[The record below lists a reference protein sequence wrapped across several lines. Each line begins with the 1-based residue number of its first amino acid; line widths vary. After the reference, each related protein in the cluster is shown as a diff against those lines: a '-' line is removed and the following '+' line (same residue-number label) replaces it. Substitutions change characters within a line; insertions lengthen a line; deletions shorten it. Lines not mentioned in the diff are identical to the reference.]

1 VGVDPEDLKIK
12 GEGNKSRPSE
22 ISLNSRKETLMGVIK
37 GFSRGIGGILMLI
50 TAMGIAPALAQ
61 EYPNRPLRI
70 IAPYA
75 PGGTT
80 DILARL
86 LAPKLQAVLGQ
97 PIIVENKPGANSNIG
112 TEFVAKSKADGYTL
126 LMGNNSGVVINQN
139 LYKLNIKPSQDLAPV
154 ILVALVPSVL
164 YVHPSVPA
172 ATLAEF
178 VALVKNNPNK
188 YSFASAGSGSPQ
200 HLAGEMLKLA
210 YGLDLV
216 HIPYK
221 GSGPAITDVVA
232 GQVPV
237 GFESTIV
244 LLPFVESKSVRPLA
258 TTGGARSITL
268 PDVPTMIESGLAG
281 FNLTNWYG
289 LFAPANTPKD
299 IVERLNSELRKILSG
314 AEFKE
319 RLVKM
324 GSASVHGSAEEFR
337 QFILAEVPRWADIVK
352 KSNARVD

>member
-1 VGVDPEDLKIK
+1 ML
-12 GEGNKSRPSE
+12 
-22 ISLNSRKETLMGVIK
+22 T
-37 GFSRGIGGILMLI
+37 GIILVALLV
-50 TAMGIAPALAQ
+50 IAPAITPAIAQ
-61 EYPNRPLRI
+61 NYPNRPIRI
-70 IAPYA
+70 ISPYA

-86 LAPKLQAVLGQ
+86 LSPKLQATLGQ
-97 PIIVENKPGANSNIG
+97 PIIVENKAGANGNIG
-112 TEFVAKSKADGYTL
+112 TEFVAKSKPDGYTF

-172 ATLAEF
+172 ATLPEF
-178 VALVKNNPNK
+178 VALVKSNPNK

-200 HLAGEMLKLA
+200 HLSGEMLKLA

-237 GFESTIV
+237 GFESTVV
-244 LLPFVESKSVRPLA
+244 LFPFVESNSVRPLA
-258 TTGGARSITL
+258 TTGAARSISL
-268 PDVPTMIESGLAG
+268 PNVPTMMESGLAG

-289 LFAPANTPKD
+289 LFAPAGTPKD
-299 IVERLNSELRKILSG
+299 IVDRLNGEVRKILSS
-314 AEFKE
+314 AEFKD
-319 RLVKM
+319 RLAKM
-324 GSASVHGSAEEFR
+324 GSASVHGSPEDFR
-337 QFILAEVPRWADIVK
+337 QFITAEVPRWADIVK

>member
-1 VGVDPEDLKIK
+1 MEVFK
-12 GEGNKSRPSE
+12 GW
-22 ISLNSRKETLMGVIK
+22 LT
-37 GFSRGIGGILMLI
+37 GIGVGILLI
-50 TAMGIAPALAQ
+50 AAPFTPAGAQ
-61 EYPNRPLRI
+61 DYPKRPIRI
-70 IAPYA
+70 ISPYA

-97 PIIVENKPGANSNIG
+97 PIIVENKAGANGNIG
-112 TEFVAKSKADGYTL
+112 TEYVAKAKADGYTL

-139 LYKLNIKPSQDLAPV
+139 LYKLNINPAQDLAPV

-178 VALVKNNPNK
+178 VTLVKNHPNK

-210 YGLDLV
+210 YGLNLV

-221 GSGPAITDVVA
+221 GSGPAITDVVG

-237 GFESTIV
+237 GFESTVV
-244 LLPFVESKSVRPLA
+244 LLPFVESNSVGPWPPPGRR
-258 TTGGARSITL
+258 ARSCS
-268 PDVPTMIESGLAG
+268 PTS
-281 FNLTNWYG
+281 
-289 LFAPANTPKD
+289 
-299 IVERLNSELRKILSG
+299 RR
-314 AEFKE
+314 
-319 RLVKM
+319 
-324 GSASVHGSAEEFR
+324 
-337 QFILAEVPRWADIVK
+337 
-352 KSNARVD
+352 

>member
-1 VGVDPEDLKIK
+1 MEVFK
-12 GEGNKSRPSE
+12 GW
-22 ISLNSRKETLMGVIK
+22 LT
-37 GFSRGIGGILMLI
+37 GIGVGILLV
-50 TAMGIAPALAQ
+50 AAPFTPAGAQ
-61 EYPNRPLRI
+61 DYPKRPVRI
-70 IAPYA
+70 ISPYA

-97 PIIVENKPGANSNIG
+97 PIIVENKAGANGNIG
-112 TEFVAKSKADGYTL
+112 TEYVAKAKADGYTL

-139 LYKLNIKPSQDLAPV
+139 LYKLNINPAQDLAPV

-178 VALVKNNPNK
+178 VTLVKNHPNK
-188 YSFASAGSGSPQ
+188 YAFASAGSGSPQ

-221 GSGPAITDVVA
+221 GSGPAITDLVG

-237 GFESTIV
+237 GFESTVV
-244 LLPFVESKSVRPLA
+244 LLPFVESNSVRPLA
-258 TTGGARSITL
+258 TTGATRSIVL
-268 PDVPTMIESGLAG
+268 PSVPTMMESGLAG

-289 LFAPANTPKD
+289 LFAPAGTSKD
-299 IVERLNSELRKILSG
+299 IVDRLNGELRKILSS
-314 AEFKE
+314 AEFKD
-319 RLVKM
+319 RLAKM
-324 GSASVHGSAEEFR
+324 GSASVHGSAEDFR
-337 QFILAEVPRWADIVK
+337 QFIKAEGPRWSDIVK